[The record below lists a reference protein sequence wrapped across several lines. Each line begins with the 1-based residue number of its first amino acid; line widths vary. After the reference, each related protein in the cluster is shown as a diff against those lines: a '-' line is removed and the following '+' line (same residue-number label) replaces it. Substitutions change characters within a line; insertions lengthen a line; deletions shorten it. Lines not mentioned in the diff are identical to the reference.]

1 MLKKYLLGGDTTPV
15 AGDGLGLAYR
25 PAPTHHRSSSDQR
38 QASLTLKTS
47 RGSDAPQSPPS
58 IKAPEIPHAAV
69 EASQI
74 PSPQLE
80 VPQEEEEPKEDLAW
94 QEFAIP
100 EELRQLDDDVPQEI
114 RNVVQESFDEQEAT
128 RASRIQSD
136 GVSRVEAFETANGED
151 PILAENLGML
161 STRSLAS
168 SPSSDNRKD
177 SSISLSQESITTV
190 GSDTPDAST
199 LLQPPS
205 ADTSRTGTPK
215 RLLTKAKA
223 SQPEPWNTMVTRMES
238 KFRESKERSSKSR
251 GLYGLFK
258 SRKPKAVPS
267 VPVVVN
273 LERPTCE
280 CISCFDEVPHNDA
293 VDGLACRHRYCIPCF
308 TQLVNTSILNEDTF
322 PPKCC
327 LTEIPKLLMVR
338 HLPEAE
344 QARFNEKSLEYAVP
358 LADRF
363 YCVSPECARWIDA
376 RNAERAGSVLTC
388 QHCQTKLCTICRGPQ
403 HPENQECPQDYALD
417 ATIAEAEQAGWRRC
431 HNCRAMVELNT
442 GCRHITCKCRAEFW
456 YVPPS
461 QTATLIHAD

>member
-1 MLKKYLLGGDTTPV
+1 MLKKYLLGGDATPV
-15 AGDGLGLAYR
+15 AGDSLGLAYR
-25 PAPTHHRSSSDQR
+25 PAPTQHRSSSDRR
-38 QASLTLKTS
+38 QASLTLKQS
-47 RGSDAPQSPPS
+47 RESDAPLSPPS
-58 IKAPEIPHAAV
+58 IEAPEIPHAAA
-69 EASQI
+69 ESSQI

-80 VPQEEEEPKEDLAW
+80 VPPEEEEPKEDLAW

-100 EELRQLDDDVPQEI
+100 EELRQLDHDVPHEI

-128 RASRIQSD
+128 RASRMQTNA
-136 GVSRVEAFETANGED
+136 GNLVEPFEG
-151 PILAENLGML
+151 GML

-168 SPSSDNRKD
+168 SPSSDNRKA

-190 GSDTPDAST
+190 GSDPPDASS

-205 ADTSRTGTPK
+205 ADMSRIGSPK
-215 RLLTKAKA
+215 RLLSKAKA
-223 SQPEPWNTMVTRMES
+223 TQPESANTMVTRMES
-238 KFRESKERSSKSR
+238 KFRESKERSSKTR

-258 SRKPKAVPS
+258 SRRPKAVPS

-273 LERPTCE
+273 VERPPCE
-280 CISCFDEVPHNDA
+280 CISCFDEVPHVEA

-308 TQLVNTSILNEDTF
+308 TQLVNTSVLNEDTF

-403 HPENQECPQDYALD
+403 HPGNEECPQDYALD

-456 YVPPS
+456 CVPPS
-461 QTATLIHAD
+461 QSARPTDAD